1 MFSGQIGLHILEG
14 IIQRYFQIYNGEP
27 LLGFWQHFNDEIDFN
42 SIVVGD
48 IYGEP
53 HAEYKLKRCER
64 YFLFLIVQ
72 INIKSIE
79 TSLGDPRKIKKSE
92 QPTRT
97 FNPKPIL
104 AQIPRYAYLLT
115 IFALLA
121 GIFFP
126 LITPGVPFDHAI
138 QGIATLSLGLV
149 GGILL
154 FKAAT
159 SDNRRGIFIAVGFA
173 LIAISLV
180 LIYHI
185 QDTVRSLYY

>member
-1 MFSGQIGLHILEG
+1 MTKWKRLRRLRER
-14 IIQRYFQIYNGEP
+14 QRAESEAIKPEAEVTAEITEP
-27 LLGFWQHFNDEIDFN
+27 
-42 SIVVGD
+42 
-48 IYGEP
+48 EP
-53 HAEYKLKRCER
+53 KLAER
-64 YFLFLIVQ
+64 
-72 INIKSIE
+72 

-126 LITPGVPFDHAI
+126 LITPGVPYDYVI
-138 QGIATLSLGLV
+138 QGTAVLFLGLV

-154 FKAAT
+154 FKAIT
-159 SDNRRGIFIAVGFA
+159 SDNRRGILIAIGFA
-173 LIAISLV
+173 LIAICLV

-185 QDTVRSLYY
+185 QDAFSSLYS